1 MNGLKTLG
9 NYALVM
15 PFCNWPFAHDYE
27 ALATL
32 NLPLNHV
39 LSPHLCLKAQQ
50 RCKDAKDGV

>member
-1 MNGLKTLG
+1 MKALG

-32 NLPLNHV
+32 NLPLNHL

-50 RCKDAKDGV
+50 ICKDAKDGV